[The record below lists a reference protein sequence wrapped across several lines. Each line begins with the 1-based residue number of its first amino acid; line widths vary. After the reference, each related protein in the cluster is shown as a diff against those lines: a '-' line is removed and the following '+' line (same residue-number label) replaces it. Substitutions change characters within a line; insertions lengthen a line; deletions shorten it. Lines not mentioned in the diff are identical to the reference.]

1 MMLADRTQQRW
12 RPLPAGSL
20 PYVTHGSLTDD
31 IVERFEREPDAVA
44 LSVWSS
50 ADDTWNDLTVAD
62 FHAAVTDIA
71 KGLLA
76 SGVQPGD
83 RVVLR
88 SRTRPEWTLVDYAIW
103 WIGAVTVPLYETWSV
118 EHASWVVADSGA
130 TFAVVETDQAVDLS
144 LRTWTIEPGQHPD
157 LATLVEA
164 GRSVGA
170 AELESRR
177 AAVRAGDFA
186 TIIYTSGT
194 TGTPKGCP
202 LTHANLRAEIKA
214 AITTLS
220 EVFNEDDAAT
230 LLFLPLAHVF
240 ARIVQIGAL
249 TPGVRLGLTSEV
261 SSLADRMSTFQPT
274 FILTIP
280 RVLERIFNAASQQ
293 AYADN
298 RGGFFD
304 RAVQTAITY
313 SRAQER
319 GGPGVGLRTRH
330 AVFDRTVYAKVRDS
344 FGGRTRWVVTGGAPL
359 GERMAHFYRGIGITV
374 LEGYGLTETT
384 AALTVNSPS
393 NHRIGT
399 VGQPFPGTEL
409 RVGPSGELQA
419 RGPQVFGGYWN
430 DADATAAS
438 LDADGWLSTGDLG
451 DIDDDGYVRI
461 LGRRREI
468 IVTAGGKIVS
478 PAVLEDRIRAHP
490 VVSQCLVVGDGKPF
504 MAALVTIDRAVWPGK
519 LSDPDLQTAVQAA
532 VDDATAVV
540 SQAEA
545 VRKFV
550 IVDEDWTQENGY
562 LTPSLKVKRSSVLS
576 DFHDTVEALFVR

>member
-1 MMLADRTQQRW
+1 
-12 RPLPAGSL
+12 
-20 PYVTHGSLTDD
+20 
-31 IVERFEREPDAVA
+31 
-44 LSVWSS
+44 
-50 ADDTWNDLTVAD
+50 
-62 FHAAVTDIA
+62 
-71 KGLLA
+71 
-76 SGVQPGD
+76 
-83 RVVLR
+83 
-88 SRTRPEWTLVDYAIW
+88 
-103 WIGAVTVPLYETWSV
+103 
-118 EHASWVVADSGA
+118 
-130 TFAVVETDQAVDLS
+130 VVETDQGVDLG
-144 LRTWTIEPGQHPD
+144 LRTWTIEPGQHDD
-157 LATLVEA
+157 LSALVEA
-164 GRSVGA
+164 GRSV
-170 AELESRR
+170 ESVDLETRR
-177 AAVRAGDFA
+177 ASVTADDFA

-202 LTHANLRAEIKA
+202 LTHSNLRAEIEA

-220 EVFNEDDAAT
+220 EVFNEDEAAT

-249 TPGVRLGLTSEV
+249 TAGVRLGLTSEV
-261 SSLADRMSTFQPT
+261 SGLAERMSTFQPT

-280 RVLERIFNAASQQ
+280 RVLERIFNSASQQ

-313 SRAQER
+313 SRAQDR
-319 GGPGVGLRTRH
+319 RGPGVSVRTRR
-330 AVFDRTVYAKVRDS
+330 AIFERTVYAKVRDA
-344 FGGRTRWVVTGGAPL
+344 FGGRVRWVVTGGAPL

-384 AALTVNSPS
+384 AALTVNTPS

-399 VGQPFPGTEL
+399 VGQPFPNTEI
-409 RVGPSGELQA
+409 RVGPTGELQA

-430 DADATAAS
+430 DAEATAAS
-438 LDADGWLSTGDLG
+438 LDADGWFSTGDLG

-478 PAVLEDRIRAHP
+478 PAVLEDRIRAHA

-504 MAALVTIDRAVWPGK
+504 VAALVTIDRAVWPGK
-519 LSDPDLQTAVQAA
+519 LSDPELAAAVQAA
-532 VDDATAVV
+532 VDDANAVV

-562 LTPSLKVKRSSVLS
+562 LTPSLKVKRSTVLS